1 MLINKKY
8 LSVKFSESELRERNR
23 ALSIL
28 LDIGNFLS
36 RPLQLKDV
44 LDGVLLKVLDHFD
57 LAAGRIY
64 LTDET
69 DQYLI
74 LAAHTGIEI
83 TGLERVRM
91 G

>member
-28 LDIGNFLS
+28 LYIGNFLS

-44 LDGVLLKVLDHFD
+44 LDGVLHKVLDHFD

-64 LTDET
+64 LTDDT
-69 DQYLI
+69 HQYLI
-74 LAAHTGIEI
+74 PVSYTHLTLPTTI
-83 TGLERVRM
+83 LV
-91 G
+91 

>member
-57 LAAGRIY
+57 LAA
-64 LTDET
+64 
-69 DQYLI
+69 
-74 LAAHTGIEI
+74 
-83 TGLERVRM
+83 
-91 G
+91 